1 MNIKNLLLNII
12 GIIIWLLSNLFYK
25 TRKYILIE
33 NCNGKYADSVKEVY
47 ENLDYPYKYF
57 VVNSKTTFKTLK
69 SQQKSVLLKGSAK
82 YFYYLAKSK
91 VYVTN
96 TMINY
101 EITHRLDM
109 TIVSIF
115 HGFGTKKTPSHYELK
130 YNYQRFY
137 KDFNNLDYI
146 ICLSDRDKTYFGDG
160 VIEKEDI
167 EKKFLP
173 LGLPRNDIFFND
185 SLREKLLK
193 KYQATY
199 CFEKYNKIILYAPTW
214 REVVNKKPSEYLW
227 PFNRVETKQL
237 LGYLEKNNYLLVI
250 RPHPYFNKYTNE
262 IDQIII
268 EHPNTKII
276 TNHDIEDSQEI
287 LLLSD
292 ILITDYSSI
301 FVDFLLL
308 NRPIFYLDIDL
319 KEYLDSR
326 GLCIDYYN
334 DLHTPGWKVR
344 NMDHLLHHLKQLD
357 RNIDDYQHIRNESR
371 AFYHKFLDGYSTK
384 RVCDFIYSLLR

>member
-146 ICLSDRDKTYFGDG
+146 ICLSDRDKTYFG
-160 VIEKEDI
+160 
-167 EKKFLP
+167 
-173 LGLPRNDIFFND
+173 
-185 SLREKLLK
+185 
-193 KYQATY
+193 
-199 CFEKYNKIILYAPTW
+199 
-214 REVVNKKPSEYLW
+214 
-227 PFNRVETKQL
+227 
-237 LGYLEKNNYLLVI
+237 
-250 RPHPYFNKYTNE
+250 
-262 IDQIII
+262 
-268 EHPNTKII
+268 
-276 TNHDIEDSQEI
+276 
-287 LLLSD
+287 
-292 ILITDYSSI
+292 
-301 FVDFLLL
+301 
-308 NRPIFYLDIDL
+308 
-319 KEYLDSR
+319 
-326 GLCIDYYN
+326 
-334 DLHTPGWKVR
+334 
-344 NMDHLLHHLKQLD
+344 
-357 RNIDDYQHIRNESR
+357 
-371 AFYHKFLDGYSTK
+371 
-384 RVCDFIYSLLR
+384 